1 MAIQGN
7 RACAVPG
14 CTAPISG
21 PNNLCEDHRLPGA
34 QIRIGGSTMVVT
46 AWYAEHGDEVGMII
60 LNDFALGELGG
71 GGSFEA
77 KLREQGFSNVR
88 NLATPEEV
96 EAAKRPAAG
105 KRVGAWAGPWKTKYS
120 WEILSPIVAQREEIS
135 NCSVQEPGTV
145 PHGDEKSMTADLREF
160 PEIETKMVNLP
171 PDTHSDEE
179 LMSPEFRAGVEALKK
194 AIRIAFVAQGDLDIG
209 TYWAALHELGREILL
224 ADKGEEEAEMYRAK
238 LMEFT
243 EWLFAHEG
251 FPLEGSAAHSWP
263 ND

>member
-7 RACAVPG
+7 RACAVRG
-14 CTAPISG
+14 CSSPVSG

-34 QIRIGGSTMVVT
+34 QIRIGGSTMVIT

-105 KRVGAWAGPWKTKYS
+105 KRVGAWAGPWKAQYA
-120 WEILSPIVAQREEIS
+120 WEIFSPIVADQEEIS
-135 NCSVQEPGTV
+135 GRSAQKPGTV
-145 PHGDEKSMTADLREF
+145 PHGDEKPMTADLRKF
-160 PEIETKMVNLP
+160 PEIQAKMVNLP

-179 LMSPEFRAGVEALKK
+179 LMSPEFRAGVEALKM
-194 AIRIAFVAQGDLDIG
+194 AIRIASVAQGDLDIG
-209 TYWAALHELGREILL
+209 TYWVALHELGREILL
-224 ADKGEEEAEMYRAK
+224 ADKGEEEAEMYSAK
-238 LMEFT
+238 LMEFS
-243 EWLFAHEG
+243 EWQFARAG
-251 FPLEGSAAHSWP
+251 FPLEGPAAHSGP